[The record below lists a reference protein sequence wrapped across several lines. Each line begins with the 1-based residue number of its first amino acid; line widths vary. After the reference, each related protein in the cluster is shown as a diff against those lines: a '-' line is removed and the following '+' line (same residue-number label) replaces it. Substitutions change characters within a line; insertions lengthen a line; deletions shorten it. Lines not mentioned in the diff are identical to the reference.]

1 VTVAAISIG
10 ELKRRLT
17 QLQGITPALEKGMKK
32 AALNVERTAKENCTP
47 GMSPYYKAP
56 HDTGR
61 LRADIDSDVSVE
73 AGRVTGFVFSSVD
86 YAPFVHD
93 GTAGRSVAIV
103 AGGMMHQGRAGGGM
117 PPRPYILDAVI
128 AESDKTKEF
137 LEDAVADYIKSVC
150 REVSL

>member
-1 VTVAAISIG
+1 MTVATISIG
-10 ELKRRLT
+10 ELKKRLT
-17 QLQGITPALEKGMKK
+17 QLQGITPAMEKGMKK
-32 AALNVERTAKENCTP
+32 AALNVERTAKENCTK

-61 LRADIDSDVSVE
+61 LRADIDSGVSVE
-73 AGRVTGFVFSSVD
+73 SGRVTGFVFSTVD

-103 AGGMMHQGRAGGGM
+103 AGGMMHQGRREGGM

-128 AESDKTKEF
+128 AESGATREF
-137 LEDAVADYIKSVC
+137 LEDAVADYIMKVC